1 MMHDELNQESDVQE
15 IVFALASSPDFAKS
29 GACFSARQS
38 GLYRS
43 DDGGETWNSVYGSLT
58 LDMPLV
64 TTSVVLSPAFPQD
77 GLVFAGTNG
86 GILRSLNGGETWE
99 VAILRTPSPL
109 VSALAI
115 SPDFASDRT
124 LFAGTMEDGVFRST
138 DQGTDWVYWNFGL
151 YDPNILCLVVSP
163 NYKADQ
169 TLFAGTENAV
179 FRSQNSAH
187 SWRETSFPPDRGPI
201 LSLAISPAFSSDGT
215 LFAGTDS
222 YGLFCSKDRGKTWQH
237 VPGLEVTGSINAI
250 LISPEYPHKAE
261 LLALAEERLFVSR
274 DDGLTWSDWRNDI
287 EFEGDPIA
295 VAAPSGLSAGSS
307 LLVGLSTGSVIR
319 I

>member
-1 MMHDELNQESDVQE
+1 MSDELNQESEVQE
-15 IVFALASSPDFAKS
+15 IVYALASSPDFAKS
-29 GACFSARQS
+29 GTCFSARQS

-43 DDGGETWNSVYGSLT
+43 DNGGETWKTVYGSLT
-58 LDMPLV
+58 IDVPLV

-86 GILRSLNGGETWE
+86 GILRSSNGGKSWE

-109 VSALAI
+109 VTSLAI

-138 DQGTDWVYWNFGL
+138 DQGSTWVFWNFGL

-163 NYKADQ
+163 EYQVDQ
-169 TLFAGTENAV
+169 NLFAGTENAI
-179 FRSQNSAH
+179 FRSQNGAH
-187 SWRETSFPPDRGPI
+187 SWRETGFPAERGPV
-201 LSLAISPAFSSDGT
+201 LSMAISPAFAHDGT

-222 YGLFCSKDRGKTWQH
+222 YGLFRSKDRGKTWQH
-237 VPGLEVTGSINAI
+237 LAGLDVSSSINAI
-250 LISPEYPHKAE
+250 LISPEYPDKAE
-261 LLALAEERLFVSR
+261 LLALAEEQLFVSR
-274 DDGLTWSDWRNDI
+274 DDGLTWSDWRKDI
-287 EFEGDPIA
+287 ELEGDPIA
-295 VAAPSGLSAGSS
+295 VAAPTGLAAGSP

>member
-1 MMHDELNQESDVQE
+1 MPDELNQESEVKE
-15 IVFALASSPDFAKS
+15 IVYALAASPDFAKS
-29 GACFSARQS
+29 GICFSARQS

-58 LDMPLV
+58 LDAPLV
-64 TTSVVLSPAFPQD
+64 TTSVVLSPAFVQD

-86 GILRSLNGGETWE
+86 GILRSFNGGKTWE

-124 LFAGTMEDGVFRST
+124 LFAGTMEDGVFRSI
-138 DQGTDWVYWNFGL
+138 DQGTDWVFWNFGL

-163 NYKADQ
+163 NYTADHN
-169 TLFAGTENAV
+169 LFAGTENAV

-187 SWRETSFPPDRGPI
+187 SWRETGFPPDRGPI
-201 LSLAISPAFSSDGT
+201 LSLAISPAFTRDGT

-222 YGLFCSKDRGKTWQH
+222 YGLYRSQDCGKTWQH
-237 VPGLEVTGSINAI
+237 LPGLEVTGSLNAV
-250 LISPEYPHKAE
+250 LISPEYPLKAE
-261 LLALAEERLFVSR
+261 LLVLAEERLLVSR
-274 DDGLTWSDWRNDI
+274 DNGISWSDWRDDI

-295 VAAPSGLSAGSS
+295 VAAPSGLSAGFP
-307 LLVGLSTGSVIR
+307 LLVGLSTGSVVR

>member
-1 MMHDELNQESDVQE
+1 MTDELNQDSQVEE
-15 IVFALASSPDFAKS
+15 IVYALAASSDFARS
-29 GACFSARQS
+29 GTCFAARQS

-86 GILRSLNGGETWE
+86 GILRSSDGGKTWE

-109 VSALAI
+109 VSALAV
-115 SPDFASDRT
+115 SPNFANDKT

-138 DQGTDWVYWNFGL
+138 DQGSEWVFWNFGL

-163 NYKADQ
+163 DYPADHN
-169 TLFAGTENAV
+169 LFAGTENGV
-179 FRSQNSAH
+179 FRSQNGAH
-187 SWRETSFPPDRGPI
+187 SWKETGFSPDLGPV
-201 LSLAISPAFSSDGT
+201 LSLAISPDFTRDGT
-215 LFAGTDS
+215 LFAGTDAS
-222 YGLFCSKDRGKTWQH
+222 GLLCSKDRGKTWQH
-237 VPGLEVTGSINAI
+237 IPGLNVTGSINAL
-250 LISPEYPHKAE
+250 LIAPEYPAKAE
-261 LLALAEERLFVSR
+261 ILALAEERLFISR
-274 DDGLTWSDWRNDI
+274 DDGHTWSDWSKDI
-287 EFEGDPIA
+287 EFEGEPIA
-295 VAAPSGLSAGSS
+295 VAAPSGLSAGAP
-307 LLVGLSTGSVIR
+307 LLVGLSSGSVIK

>member
-1 MMHDELNQESDVQE
+1 MPDELNQESNVED
-15 IVFALASSPDFAKS
+15 IVYAVAASSDFANS
-29 GACFSARQS
+29 GTCFSARQS

-58 LDMPLV
+58 LDAPLV

-86 GILRSLNGGETWE
+86 GILRSLNGGKSWE

-115 SPDFASDRT
+115 SPDFASDKT

-138 DQGTDWVYWNFGL
+138 DQGTEWVFWNFGL
-151 YDPNILCLVVSP
+151 YDPNILCLVASP
-163 NYKADQ
+163 DYKTDKN
-169 TLFAGTENAV
+169 LFAGTENAI

-187 SWRETSFPPDRGPI
+187 SWRETGFPLDRGPI
-201 LSLAISPAFSSDGT
+201 LSLAISPAFTTDGT
-215 LFAGTDS
+215 LFAGTDA
-222 YGLFCSKDRGKTWQH
+222 YGLFCTKDRGKTWQH
-237 VPGLEVTGSINAI
+237 LPGLDVTGSINAI
-250 LISPEYPHKAE
+250 LISPEYPGKAE
-261 LLALAEERLFVSR
+261 ILALAEGRLFISR
-274 DDGLTWSDWRNDI
+274 DDGLTWSNWREDI
-287 EFEGDPIA
+287 EFEGEPIA
-295 VAAPSGLSAGSS
+295 VAAPSGLSAGSP
-307 LLVGLSTGSVIR
+307 LLVGLSTGSVIK

>member
-1 MMHDELNQESDVQE
+1 MTDEFNQDSAIEE
-15 IVFALASSPDFAKS
+15 IVYALAASPDFAKS
-29 GACFSARQS
+29 GTCFSARQS

-86 GILRSLNGGETWE
+86 GVLRSQDGGKTWE

-115 SPDFASDRT
+115 SPNFATDRT
-124 LFAGTMEDGVFRST
+124 LFAGTMEDGVFRSS
-138 DQGTDWVYWNFGL
+138 DQGTEWVFWNFGL

-163 NYKADQ
+163 DYQ
-169 TLFAGTENAV
+169 TDKVLFAGTENAI

-187 SWRETSFPPDRGPI
+187 SWKETDFPIDRGPI
-201 LSLAISPAFSSDGT
+201 LSLAISPDFTRDGT
-215 LFAGTDS
+215 LFAGTDG

-237 VPGLEVTGSINAI
+237 VPGLDVTGSINAL
-250 LISPEYPHKAE
+250 LISPEYPGKAE
-261 LLALAEERLFVSR
+261 ILVLAEEQLFISR
-274 DDGLTWSDWRNDI
+274 DDGLTWSEWPKQV

-295 VAAPSGLSAGSS
+295 VAAPSGLSAGSP
-307 LLVGLSTGSVIR
+307 LLVGLSTGSVIK

>member
-1 MMHDELNQESDVQE
+1 MPDELNQDSEVKE
-15 IVFALASSPDFAKS
+15 IVYALAASPDFAKS
-29 GACFSARQS
+29 GVCFSARQS

-43 DDGGETWNSVYGSLT
+43 EDGGETWNSVYGTLT
-58 LDMPLV
+58 LDAPLV

-86 GILRSLNGGETWE
+86 GILRSSNGGKTWE
-99 VAILRTPSPL
+99 VAILHTPSPL

-138 DQGTDWVYWNFGL
+138 DQGTVWVFWNFGL

-163 NYKADQ
+163 NYTTDHN
-169 TLFAGTENAV
+169 LFAGTENAI
-179 FRSQNSAH
+179 FHSQNSAH
-187 SWRETSFPPDRGPI
+187 SWRETSFPPDCGPI
-201 LSLAISPAFSSDGT
+201 LSLAISPAFASDGT
-215 LFAGTDS
+215 LFAGTDAH
-222 YGLFCSKDRGKTWQH
+222 GLFRSKDGGKTWQRL
-237 VPGLEVTGSINAI
+237 PGLEVTGAINAV
-250 LISPEYPHKAE
+250 LISPEYPLKAE
-261 LLALAEERLFVSR
+261 LLVLADERLLVSR
-274 DDGLTWSDWRNDI
+274 DDGLTWADWREDI

-295 VAAPSGLSAGSS
+295 VTAPSGLSIGSP

>member
-1 MMHDELNQESDVQE
+1 MTDELNQESEVE
-15 IVFALASSPDFAKS
+15 EVVYALAASPDFAKS
-29 GACFSARQS
+29 GRCFSARQS

-64 TTSVVLSPAFPQD
+64 TTSVVVSPAFPQD

-86 GILRSLNGGETWE
+86 GILRSSDGGKTWE

-115 SPDFASDRT
+115 SPNFASDKT

-138 DQGTDWVYWNFGL
+138 DQGTEWVFWNFGL

-163 NYKADQ
+163 DYQ
-169 TLFAGTENAV
+169 TDNCLFAGTENAV

-187 SWRETSFPPDRGPI
+187 SWKDTSFPLDRGPV
-201 LSLAISPAFSSDGT
+201 LSLAISPNFTRDGT

-222 YGLFCSKDRGKTWQH
+222 HGLFCSKDRGKTWQP
-237 VPGLEVTGSINAI
+237 VAGLDVTGPINAL
-250 LISPEYPHKAE
+250 LISPEYPAKVE
-261 LLALAEERLFVSR
+261 ILALAEERLFISR
-274 DDGLTWSDWRNDI
+274 DDGLTWSDWREDI
-287 EFEGDPIA
+287 KLEGDPIA
-295 VAAPSGLSAGSS
+295 VAAPSGLSTGSP
-307 LLVGLSTGSVIR
+307 LLVGLSTGSVVKI
-319 I
+319 